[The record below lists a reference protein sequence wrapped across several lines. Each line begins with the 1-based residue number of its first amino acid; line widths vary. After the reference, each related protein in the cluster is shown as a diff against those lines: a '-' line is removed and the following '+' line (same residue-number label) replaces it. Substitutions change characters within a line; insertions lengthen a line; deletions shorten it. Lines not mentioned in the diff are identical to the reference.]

1 MTVRDRSAIHVLR
14 LDNPAMQVEFATD
27 LGGKIAQIVDQHM
40 GRKWL
45 AHHPR
50 LAWRLPDDPDAPDA
64 YVRLGDLGGWDEC
77 CPTVAPSTYP
87 LPPFAGRS
95 LPDHGECW
103 YRRPDERRDG
113 LTVEH
118 RWRGASLPFELR
130 RILTLDPDEPRITL
144 DYALRSFANT
154 PISLLWSAHPL
165 IAIEP
170 GMRLDLPHGT
180 RVAVASAG
188 SPLGL
193 AGRRLE
199 WPLCESIDLS
209 VVTPRAGWAAKL
221 FTEVMDPGAVALVAA
236 KGDALRLSWSSGDSG
251 TGSLVRLGIWLN
263 YMGWSGDGGPPL
275 CNIGL
280 EPCIGMPDA
289 LNEAIAAGTALVL
302 NPGEER
308 RWPVRVDCVGRE

>member
-1 MTVRDRSAIHVLR
+1 MTVRDRSATHVLR

-50 LAWRLPDDPDAPDA
+50 L
-64 YVRLGDLGGWDEC
+64 GDLGGWDEC

-87 LPPFAGRS
+87 LPPFTDRS

-103 YRRPDERRDG
+103 YRRPDEPRDG

-188 SPLGL
+188 SPLGP
-193 AGRRLE
+193 AGRRFE
-199 WPLCESIDLS
+199 WPLCESIDFQS
-209 VVTPRAGWAAKL
+209 
-221 FTEVMDPGAVALVAA
+221 
-236 KGDALRLSWSSGDSG
+236 
-251 TGSLVRLGIWLN
+251 
-263 YMGWSGDGGPPL
+263 
-275 CNIGL
+275 
-280 EPCIGMPDA
+280 
-289 LNEAIAAGTALVL
+289 
-302 NPGEER
+302 
-308 RWPVRVDCVGRE
+308 